1 MSWPAPG
8 RYGVAVLDADRRTR
22 NQILRQAGSISLAVT
37 PFAAAFGVLCA
48 EADFSLTETI
58 GFSALVFGGS
68 AQFASAT
75 VLADGGTVAAAVT
88 AGALLNLRS
97 LAFGIVMAPALK
109 GALWWRVVV
118 SQLMIDES
126 TAIGVAQGELR
137 WRRVGYLAG
146 GIGVFVLWNLFTVLG
161 FTILGGAGELVD
173 ELGIDATI
181 PAAFLAL
188 LWPRLGNRDQRLIA
202 VVGAAVAVVTAPL
215 LPAGIPIVAA
225 GSAVVVLRPWRTDS

>member
-1 MSWPAPG
+1 MTGPG
-8 RYGVAVLDADRRTR
+8 TRRYGVAVLEADRRTR
-22 NQILRQAGSISLAVT
+22 NQILRQAASISLAVT

-48 EADFSLTETI
+48 EANFSLTETV
-58 GFSALVFGGS
+58 GFSTLVFGGS

-75 VLADGGTVAAAVT
+75 VLADSGTVAAAVT

-97 LAFGIVMAPALK
+97 MAFGIVMAPALK
-109 GALWWRVVV
+109 GPLWWRVVV

-126 TAIGVAQGELR
+126 TAIGVARTELR
-137 WRRVGYLAG
+137 WRRFGYLAG

-161 FTILGGAGELVD
+161 FTILGGAGDLVTD
-173 ELGIDATI
+173 LGIDATI

-188 LWPRLGNRDQRLIA
+188 LWPRLSHPDQRLIA
-202 VVGAAVAVVTAPL
+202 AIGAAVAVVTAPL

-225 GSAVVVLRPWRTDS
+225 GLAVVVLRPWRSEP